1 MIVGFR
7 SLAFFF
13 VRKNF
18 TPAPFLLPSLPPSS
32 KEGEK
37 KEKEGGREEKVEG
50 EGWMEGGR
58 ERLLLPEGS
67 SNSENRTVL

>member
-7 SLAFFF
+7 ALAFFF

-32 KEGEK
+32 TEGEE
-37 KEKEGGREEKVEG
+37 KEKEKEKGEGGGEEKVEG
-50 EGWMEGGR
+50 GEEGGR
-58 ERLLLPEGS
+58 EGEVGVADG
-67 SNSENRTVL
+67 E